1 MLCIQRVVAF
11 TICWFLW
18 LVWFVCVSLDQ
29 VEYRALTRA
38 RTVHLYASGQ
48 LRPWPYYTH
57 RAAPIHRSNLLQ
69 HDRGHRQ
76 PKLQPCM
83 FGRISVTHRPHIPG
97 RWSCAGLSGAAV
109 RWASAE
115 LVAQHIGGAQ
125 SGWKSTIRQV
135 CMNGSWTSNIWN
147 HDQKWWLICCFSI
160 LPGNSHD
167 TWLWTSLI
175 TQQHPECPWALST
188 YTQ

>member
-38 RTVHLYASGQ
+38 RSVHLYAYGQ

-125 SGWKSTIRQV
+125 QWVKEYYTPSVHEWLLNIETSETMTKSDDWSVVLVFYLAIAMIRD
-135 CMNGSWTSNIWN
+135 CEPHLSHNNILN
-147 HDQKWWLICCFSI
+147 
-160 LPGNSHD
+160 
-167 TWLWTSLI
+167 
-175 TQQHPECPWALST
+175 ALER
-188 YTQ
+188 